1 MIGTKKNI
9 PVLMYH
15 RIANMDER
23 EASKYVVDSKTF
35 REQLR
40 YFSEQGYTTLK
51 LGDLLGDSNGDSAP
65 QRKPLL
71 ITFDDGYLD
80 TFENALPALRDFGYS
95 AIVFVVADL
104 SRRNNWW
111 DAPKQIAEA
120 RLMEPKHMIEM
131 NKHGIEFGSHG
142 ITHRSLPL
150 LSNSDLELELHKS
163 KTIIEEVLE
172 QPVPYFAYPYGEVDD
187 RVKNATISS
196 GYDCAFASNS
206 GPLSFHSDL
215 FEIRRVLV
223 ANFSNPAYL
232 FWKLSGLS
240 KTVKWGEWIGK
251 KVIGKQPAYTL

>member
-1 MIGTKKNI
+1 
-9 PVLMYH
+9 MYH
-15 RIANMDER
+15 RVCKIDER
-23 EASKYVVDSKTF
+23 DLSKYVVDATTF

-40 YFSEQGYTTLK
+40 YFTEEGYHTLK
-51 LGDLLGDSNGDSAP
+51 LGDILGNSNDVSNTEG
-65 QRKPLL
+65 KPLL

-80 TFENALPALRDFGYS
+80 TFENALPALRDFGYT

-104 SRRNNWW
+104 SRRINWW

-131 NKHGIEFGSHG
+131 GKHGVEFGSHG
-142 ITHRSLPL
+142 LSHRSLPL
-150 LSNSDLELELHKS
+150 LSNDDLELELRNS
-163 KTIIEEVLE
+163 KKIIEEVLDR
-172 QPVPYFAYPYGEVDD
+172 PVPYFAYPYGEVDE

-206 GPLSFHSDL
+206 GPLSFHRDL

-223 ANFSNPAYL
+223 ANHSNSMYL
-232 FWKLSGLS
+232 YWKLSGLN
-240 KTVKWGEWIGK
+240 KTFKWGEWVGK